1 MQSCYEV
8 TRNPREKG
16 AFFRSSFMGIM
27 RSKQQ
32 TTSATSKEEKKKNPS
47 MGRRISLKSLKQEYK
62 LEPSR
67 SFIVRFAGKIE
78 TSNPGGEN
86 VDECLH
92 KLYKK
97 VRDNLNGLPR
107 VCLEISCADV
117 KIRWMKAGTDNHE
130 EIEVPFSRISFVV
143 ADKKHQLFA
152 FNDFVSQKPRKVE
165 CYAFICNE
173 SEKSDVVANAL
184 SEAFK
189 SVHDRP
195 RRRSSLSEKEGGN

>member
-1 MQSCYEV
+1 M
-8 TRNPREKG
+8 G
-16 AFFRSSFMGIM
+16 AM
-27 RSKQQ
+27 RSKQR
-32 TTSATSKEEKKKNPS
+32 TSSPTPKEEKKRNHNMVK
-47 MGRRISLKSLKQEYK
+47 RISLKSLKQEYE

-67 SFIVRFAGKIE
+67 SFIVRFAGKTE
-78 TSNPGGEN
+78 TADPGGDN
-86 VDECLH
+86 IDECLQ

-97 VRDNLNGLPR
+97 VRDNLNSLPR
-107 VCLEISCADV
+107 VCLEISSCDVNIRWLQAEAEDHGDV
-117 KIRWMKAGTDNHE
+117 K
-130 EIEVPFSRISFVV
+130 VPFTRISFVV

-189 SVHDRP
+189 SVHERP
-195 RRRSSLSEKEGGN
+195 RRESSLSAKEGGK

>member
-1 MQSCYEV
+1 
-8 TRNPREKG
+8 
-16 AFFRSSFMGIM
+16 MGVM

-32 TTSATSKEEKKKNPS
+32 KSSIKSNEQRAKPS
-47 MGRRISLKSLKQEYK
+47 MVKRISLKSLKQEYA

-67 SFIVRFAGKIE
+67 SFIVRFAGKAE
-78 TSNPGGEN
+78 RTNPGGEN
-86 VDECLH
+86 IDECLK

-97 VRDNLNGLPR
+97 VQDNLNGLPR
-107 VCLEISCADV
+107 VCLEITSTDV
-117 KIRWMKAGTDNHE
+117 KIRWIQTETEDRE
-130 EIEVPFSRISFVV
+130 DVEVPFNRVSFVV

-189 SVHDRP
+189 DAHGRP
-195 RRRSSLSEKEGGN
+195 RRASSLQTKENS

>member
-1 MQSCYEV
+1 
-8 TRNPREKG
+8 
-16 AFFRSSFMGIM
+16 MGVM

-32 TTSATSKEEKKKNPS
+32 KSSATPKAEKKKTCN
-47 MGRRISLKSLKQEYK
+47 MVRRISLKSLKQEYD

-67 SFIVRFAGKIE
+67 SFIVRFAGKRE

-86 VDECLH
+86 IDDCLR
-92 KLYKK
+92 KLYRE
-97 VRDNLNGLPR
+97 VRDTVNALPR
-107 VCLEISCADV
+107 VCLEISSSDV
-117 KIRWMKAGTDNHE
+117 KIRWVQGAEDQE
-130 EIEVPFSRISFVV
+130 QIEVPFGRISFVV

-189 SVHDRP
+189 SVQERP
-195 RRRSSLSEKEGGN
+195 RRGSRLSPKEDGN